1 MSLDPPIPPPTSP
14 PPPPGPESGS
24 KARFGLQV
32 AFGFFLPVVAWL
44 VSWCGMF
51 AAGAMGRQWSS
62 LGIFLSGTLGVLTF
76 AAGVWFATRRRWKGV
91 LPGLILFGAVV
102 LLLIGVCFAMFS
114 GFGRR

>member
-1 MSLDPPIPPPTSP
+1 MNLDPSISP
-14 PPPPGPESGS
+14 PPPRPPASGPGS

-32 AFGFFLPVVAWL
+32 AFGFFLPVVVWF
-44 VSWCGMF
+44 VWSCGMI
-51 AAGAMGRQWSS
+51 ATGAIGPRWSS

-76 AAGVWFATRRRWKGV
+76 AAGVWFATQRRWKGV
-91 LPGLILFGAVV
+91 LLGLILFGAVV